1 MKQRLTKLIQAKS
14 WLGKLIIPVLLLI
27 FSTLLLA
34 PAAEAA
40 SIYSLP
46 KVSAGDSTWVLDP
59 AEVISRANEGK
70 LNNSLKK
77 LAHETGNEVRMVA
90 IRRLGYDENI
100 EILTNELFETWFPTA
115 EEQTNQ
121 TLIAI
126 DTLTN
131 NSAIRSGEGVKELL
145 PDETAQS
152 IINQTIGLRLREGN
166 KYNQAFLDASDR
178 LGVILSGQPDP
189 GPPIVQ
195 EKINTEG
202 TFTKAED
209 TDQGSA
215 TVWVIGLLVVATII
229 PMATYFFYVGF
240 SN

>member
-1 MKQRLTKLIQAKS
+1 M
-14 WLGKLIIPVLLLI
+14 
-27 FSTLLLA
+27 
-34 PAAEAA
+34 
-40 SIYSLP
+40 
-46 KVSAGDSTWVLDP
+46 
-59 AEVISRANEGK
+59 
-70 LNNSLKK
+70 
-77 LAHETGNEVRMVA
+77 
-90 IRRLGYDENI
+90 
-100 EILTNELFETWFPTA
+100 
-115 EEQTNQ
+115 
-121 TLIAI
+121 
-126 DTLTN
+126 
-131 NSAIRSGEGVKELL
+131 
-145 PDETAQS
+145 
-152 IINQTIGLRLREGN
+152 REGN